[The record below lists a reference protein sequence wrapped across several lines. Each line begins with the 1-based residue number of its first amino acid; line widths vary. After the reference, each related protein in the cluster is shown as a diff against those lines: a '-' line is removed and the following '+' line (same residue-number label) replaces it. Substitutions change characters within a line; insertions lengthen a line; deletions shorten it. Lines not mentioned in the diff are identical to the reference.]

1 MTTVAPAAIAKAHP
15 QGRDIVEVTPA
26 SGLRYVNFSAHRLA
40 AGESLAAREAD
51 RESCIVVLTGTV
63 DVRAGD
69 ENWRGIGE
77 RQSVFEE
84 KSPYAVYVPPGI
96 EYQVAART
104 PSEIAIGRA
113 PAAGKLGPRLIQ
125 PATMKRLA
133 RGRDANTRYVCDILP
148 ETEPAESLLVVE
160 VLTPSGHSSSY
171 PPHKHDTDALP
182 GESFLEE
189 TYYHRIDPAQGFVF
203 QRVYTDDRSEDRS
216 FAVEDG
222 DVVIVPRGYHP
233 VCVPYGYRSYY
244 LNVMAGPKRVWSFRN
259 DPRHEWMLA
268 R

>member
-1 MTTVAPAAIAKAHP
+1 MTIARAALAKSRAE
-15 QGRDIVEVTPA
+15 GRDIVGVTPA
-26 SGLRYVNFSAHRLA
+26 SGLRYVSFAAERLA
-40 AGESLAAREAD
+40 PGESFTRREAD

-69 ENWRGIGE
+69 LACSGIGA
-77 RQSVFEE
+77 RASVFEE
-84 KSPYAVYVPPGI
+84 RSPHAVYVPPRV
-96 EYQVAART
+96 EYTVTARDAA
-104 PSEIAIGRA
+104 EIAIGTA
-113 PAAGKLGPRLIQ
+113 PAEGTLPPRLIE
-125 PATMKRLA
+125 PATMKRLV
-133 RGRDANTRYVCDILP
+133 RGKDANTRYVCDILP

-189 TYYHRIDPAQGFVF
+189 TYYHRIDPPQGFVF
-203 QRVYTDDRSEDRS
+203 QRVYTDDRSEDAS
-216 FAVEDG
+216 FAVENH

-244 LNVMAGPKRVWSFRN
+244 LNVMAGPRRVWSFRN
-259 DPRHEWMLA
+259 DPRHEWMLQ